1 MKNSENPEML
11 KVLIVSTAEFG
22 IAPNRLMRALQ
33 KCRIHVRMLTR
44 DKKSEDVS
52 VITVNISFGKKLLNV
67 FRFFWER
74 FVIWFYNGF
83 SRKNLFAVS
92 IANTGNDISCL
103 PEVQEADIIHL
114 HWINHGFLSL
124 QDIRK
129 LLALGKPVVWTLH
142 DMWPCTS
149 ICHYARECDHFTREC
164 GHCFYLRY
172 PGVRDLSAKV
182 WKKKTFLNDSGI
194 YFVTVSSWL
203 QEQVKR
209 SSLTNRIKTT
219 VIPNVLD
226 LNLFYPR
233 QKSGLKKKLK
243 IGSGKKI
250 VVFGAAKIDAP
261 LKGLDLLKQAL
272 RELCREEKWKKELTV
287 IIFGGVNR
295 KAEEV
300 LGGIEC
306 EVIYLGVVADPAK
319 LADLYSI
326 ADVTVVPS
334 RYETFGQ
341 VIIESMA
348 CGTPVVCFDNSGQRD
363 IISHRQDGYLA
374 TSSSVSDFV
383 KGIRWLLEEADYPEV
398 AAKALEKVKKCY
410 SEEVVARQYIEFY
423 QRILKREDKFPVKM
437 ELL

>member
-1 MKNSENPEML
+1 MKNSEDPETL
-11 KVLIVSTAEFG
+11 KVLIVSTAELG
-22 IAPNRLMRALQ
+22 IAPHRLMRALQ
-33 KCRIHVRMLTR
+33 KCQIHAQMLVR
-44 DKKSEDVS
+44 DKKSADGT
-52 VITVNISFGKKLLNV
+52 VITVNTSVKKKLLNV
-67 FRFFWER
+67 FRFLGER
-74 FVIWFYNGF
+74 LVIWSHNGF

-92 IANTGNDISCL
+92 IANTGNDISHL
-103 PEVQEADIIHL
+103 PEVREADIIHL

-124 QDIRK
+124 KDIQK
-129 LLALGKPVVWTLH
+129 LLTLGKPVVWTLH

-164 GHCFYLRY
+164 GCCFYLRY

-182 WKKKTFLNDSGI
+182 WKKKSFLNDSGI
-194 YFVTVSSWL
+194 YFVAVSSWL
-203 QEQVKR
+203 REQVKR
-209 SSLTNRIKTT
+209 SRLTNHIKTT

-226 LNLFYPR
+226 LNVFYPR
-233 QKSGLKKKLK
+233 RKAGLRQELK
-243 IGSGKKI
+243 IEEGKKI
-250 VVFGAAKIDAP
+250 MVFGAAKIDAP

-272 RELCREEKWKKELTV
+272 QELCREEKWKKELAI
-287 IIFGGVNR
+287 IIFGGVNQ

-300 LGGIEC
+300 LGGIGC
-306 EVIYLGVVADPAK
+306 EVVYLGAVAEPEK
-319 LADLYSI
+319 LAGLYSV

-374 TSSSVSDFV
+374 AFGSVADFT
-383 KGIRWLLEEADYPEV
+383 KGIRWLLEEADSSQV
-398 AAKALEKVKKCY
+398 AARALEKVKKCY

-423 QRILKREDKFPVKM
+423 RQILNT
-437 ELL
+437 

>member
-1 MKNSENPEML
+1 M
-11 KVLIVSTAEFG
+11 KVLLINTLEDRGGAAVAC
-22 IAPNRLMRALQ
+22 NRLMKALQ
-33 KCRIHVRMLTR
+33 KSGVSVKMLVR
-44 DKKSEDVS
+44 DKQTDNPDVVS
-52 VITVNISFGKKLLNV
+52 VNTSFWEAKINF
-67 FRFFWER
+67 FRFVWER
-74 FVIWFYNGF
+74 LVLWGINGF
-83 SRKNLFAVS
+83 SRKNLFSVS
-92 IANTGNDISCL
+92 LANTGVDISKWS
-103 PEVQEADIIHL
+103 EVREADIIHL
-114 HWINHGFLSL
+114 HWINQGMLSL
-124 QDIRK
+124 EGIRE
-129 LLALGKPVVWTLH
+129 LLKLGKPIVWTMH
-142 DMWPCTS
+142 DMWPCTG
-149 ICHYARECDHFTREC
+149 ICHHARECDHFIREC

-182 WKKKTFLNDSGI
+182 WRKKTFLNDSGI

-233 QKSGLKKKLK
+233 QKSGLRKKLK

-261 LKGLDLLKQAL
+261 LKGLDLLKEAL
-272 RELCREEKWKKELTV
+272 QELCLEEKWKKELTV

-295 KAEEV
+295 KVEVV

-374 TSSSVSDFV
+374 ASASVADFI

-423 QRILKREDKFPVKM
+423 QQILNREDKFPVKM
-437 ELL
+437 NLL